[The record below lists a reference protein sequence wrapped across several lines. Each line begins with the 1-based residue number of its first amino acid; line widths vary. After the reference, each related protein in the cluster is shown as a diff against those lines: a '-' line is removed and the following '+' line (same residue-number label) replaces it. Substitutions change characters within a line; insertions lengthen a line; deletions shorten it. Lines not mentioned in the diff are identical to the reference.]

1 MKSKKTNPLSDLG
14 IDELR
19 DVLKFCTVLH
29 KLNLKEIDDIENK
42 VHDEITDNYCSECEY
57 NLDDCDCDNRYEYDR
72 DYDMDEDAK
81 YDAWKDQQIM
91 DEE

>member
-1 MKSKKTNPLSDLG
+1 MKSTKTNPLSELG
-14 IDELR
+14 LDELR
-19 DVLKFCTVLH
+19 DVLRFCTVLH

-57 NLDDCDCDNRYEYDR
+57 SIDNCDCRYYDYDR
-72 DYDMDEDAK
+72 DYTIDEDAQ

-91 DEE
+91 DED